1 MISSS
6 LFFRRNPRFSPKF
19 IQSHREE
26 FMENLSE
33 LSTFRISYPQFL
45 GFYPQ
50 FWEKSGQQKRK
61 NFPEKLDR

>member
-1 MISSS
+1 
-6 LFFRRNPRFSPKF
+6 
-19 IQSHREE
+19 
-26 FMENLSE
+26 MENLSE